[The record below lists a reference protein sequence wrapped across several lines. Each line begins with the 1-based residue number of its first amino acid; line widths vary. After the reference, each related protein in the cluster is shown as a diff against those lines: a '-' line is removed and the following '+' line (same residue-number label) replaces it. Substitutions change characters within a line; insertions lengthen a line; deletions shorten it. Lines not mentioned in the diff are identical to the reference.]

1 MRWSRSFIN
10 TLRDDPA
17 DAESISHKLM
27 VRAALVRQL
36 QAGVY
41 TFLPLGAR
49 SLRKIADVV
58 RDEMNRAGAIEL
70 LMPVMHPSELWQE
83 TGRFDGYG
91 DAMCK
96 FKDRKGHVNVLGPT
110 HEEVI
115 TDIVRNANLSYR
127 GLPVNLYQIQV
138 KFRDEA
144 RPRFGVVRTREF
156 IMKDAYS
163 FDTDFEGLN
172 KSYQLMYDAYLRI
185 FKRCGLE
192 ARPVEAD
199 TGLIGGDV
207 SHEFMV
213 LVPAG
218 EDRVLTCAKCPYAAN
233 IEKAEIRHDGRPG
246 TDRDT
251 TELLPREKRETP
263 GKRTVEEV
271 AAFIG
276 VPPRSIV
283 KTILFRTESGPL
295 AVLVRGDHE
304 VNLPKVQ
311 RFAKVGKLDLATPEY
326 IQEITGGPIG
336 FSGPIGLKARVLAD
350 NAVSVLANFVVGAN
364 VRDLHWTGVNL
375 NRDFAPESFA
385 DLRLALEGDPCPR
398 CSGPIKFSTGVEVG
412 HVFKLGTKYSEKM
425 HCEYLDPEQKRRPMI
440 MGCYGIGVT
449 RIMATA
455 IESHYDKDGILWP
468 KEIAPFQVQLVTLV
482 GKEAKVAEIGEQVYQ
497 ELTKAGLEVLW
508 DDRDQAPGVKFKD
521 ADLLGIPIRVTI
533 GKKSAEAGTADV
545 RRRNVDPKEQKTVPL
560 ANVLNAVKEEWNAY
574 AV

>member
-1 MRWSRSFIN
+1 MKWSKSFIQ
-10 TLRDDPA
+10 TFREDPA

-27 VRAALVRQL
+27 VRAGLVRQL

-41 TFLPLGAR
+41 TFLPLGSRA
-49 SLRKIADVV
+49 LQKIANVV
-58 RDEMNRAGAIEL
+58 RAEMNAAGAIEL
-70 LMPVMHPSELWQE
+70 LMPVMHPAELWQE

-110 HEEVI
+110 HEEVV

-127 GLPVNLYQIQV
+127 NLPVNLYQIQV

-163 FDTDFEGLN
+163 FDTDFDGLN

-185 FKRCGLE
+185 FTRCGLK

-218 EDRVLTCAKCPYAAN
+218 EDRVLTCTKCAYAAN
-233 IEKAEIRHDGRPG
+233 IEKAEVKSSGGLPA
-246 TDRDT
+246 DRDT
-251 TELLPREKRETP
+251 TELRVREKKETP

-271 AAFIG
+271 AQFLG
-276 VPPRSIV
+276 VSPRDIV
-283 KTILFRTESGPL
+283 KTLIYKTDKGPL

-304 VNLPKVQ
+304 VNEPKLA
-311 RFAKVGKLDLATPEY
+311 RFAKAAKLEMASPEY
-326 IQEITGGPIG
+326 IQEVTGGPIG
-336 FSGPIGLKARVLAD
+336 FSGPIGLRARVLAD
-350 NAVSVLANFVVGAN
+350 HGVAPLLNFVVGAN
-364 VRDLHWTGVNL
+364 VRDLHWVNVNL
-375 NRDFAPESFA
+375 NRDFKPEAFA
-385 DLRLALEGDPCPR
+385 DLRLAVEGDPCPR
-398 CSGPIKFSTGVEVG
+398 CGGPIQFSIGVEVG

-425 HCEYLDPEQKRRPMI
+425 HCEYLDPEQKRKPMI

-455 IESHYDKDGILWP
+455 IESHFDKDGIIWP
-468 KEIAPFQVQLVTLV
+468 KEIAPFQVELVTLV
-482 GKEAKVAEIGEQVYQ
+482 GKETKVAEIGEQVYA

-521 ADLLGIPIRVTI
+521 ADLLGLPIRVTI
-533 GKKSAEAGTADV
+533 GKRSIEAGTADV
-545 RRRNVDPKEQKTVPL
+545 RRRNNAEQTSVPIGD
-560 ANVLNAVKEEWNAY
+560 VVKAVQEQWNAY
-574 AV
+574 VV

>member
-1 MRWSRSFIN
+1 MKWSKAFIT
-10 TLRDDPA
+10 TLRENPA
-17 DAESISHKLM
+17 DAESVSHRLM
-27 VRAALVRQL
+27 VRGALVRQL

-41 TFLPLGAR
+41 TFLPLGTR
-49 SLRKIADVV
+49 SLHKIADVV
-58 RDEMNRAGAIEL
+58 REEMNRAGAIEL
-70 LMPVMHPSELWQE
+70 TMPVMHPAELWQE
-83 TGRFDGYG
+83 TGRYDGYG

-96 FKDRKGHVNVLGPT
+96 FKDRKGHMNVLGPT

-127 GLPVNLYQIQV
+127 SLPVNLYQIQV

-163 FDTDFEGLN
+163 FDADFDGLN

-185 FKRCGLE
+185 FKRCGIE

-207 SHEFMV
+207 SHEFMA

-218 EDRVLTCAKCPYAAN
+218 EDRVLTCTKCPYAAN
-233 IEKAEIRHDGRPG
+233 IEKAEIKADGKPPA
-246 TDRDT
+246 DRDT
-251 TELLPREKRETP
+251 TELNPREKKETP

-271 AAFIG
+271 ATFLG
-276 VPPRSIV
+276 VSPRDIV
-283 KTILFRTESGPL
+283 KTLIFKTEKGPI

-304 VNLPKVQ
+304 VNEPKLA
-311 RFAKVGKLDLATPEY
+311 RFAKAAKLEMATPEY
-326 IQEITGGPIG
+326 IQEATGGPIG
-336 FSGPIGLKARVLAD
+336 FSGPIGFKGRVLAD
-350 NAVSVLANFVVGAN
+350 NALLPMVNFVVGAN
-364 VRDLHWTGVNL
+364 ARDLHWTGVNL
-375 NRDFAPESFA
+375 NRDFKPEAFG
-385 DLRLALEGDPCPR
+385 DLRLAMEGDPCPR
-398 CSGPIKFSTGVEVG
+398 CGGKIQFSVGVEVG

-425 HCEYLDPEQKRRPMI
+425 HCEYLDPEQKRKPMI

-455 IESHYDKDGILWP
+455 IESHHDDDGIIWP
-468 KEIAPFQVQLVTLV
+468 KEIAPFQVELVTLV
-482 GKEAKVAEIGEQVYQ
+482 GKEPKVQEIGDKVYE
-497 ELTKAGLEVLW
+497 ELTKAGWEVLW

-521 ADLLGIPIRVTI
+521 ADLLGLPLRITI
-533 GKKSAEAGTADV
+533 GKKSLEAGTADL
-545 RRRNVDPKEQKTVPL
+545 RRRNNPEQKAVPINGL
-560 ANVLNAVKEEWNAY
+560 VKAVQDEWNAY